1 MSANHPT
8 PGSTRC
14 RHCLHH
20 MAFSPKVAGGWC
32 IAPACPLRDRLQS
45 GQRTPSAA
53 AAQELAGAISRSG
66 LCAGLSDDGGMDRF
80 AR

>member
-20 MAFSPKVAGGWC
+20 MAFSPKVEAPWC
-32 IAPACPLRDRLQS
+32 VNRACKLHGKLQRPV
-45 GQRTPSAA
+45 GQPPRGSDVY
-53 AAQELAGAISRSG
+53 AQAKA
-66 LCAGLSDDGGMDRF
+66 AGLL
-80 AR
+80 